1 MAAKDRSSRSPRLS
15 PAQQESPETDPGYWA
30 LSSEELA
37 RRRVQIEREARMAR
51 ELAAQRLLNE
61 GARLLRTQRP
71 ADALAPL
78 QQAYEIAPDDPDV
91 AVTLGGALVMS
102 AQYSGSARWSAAVGF
117 LEAAVEQ
124 HPENARLLLNLA
136 AAHLGRLEF
145 SSFAAQ
151 ERAIGV
157 YKRAIEVDPVAENAH
172 YSIGLI
178 YAERQDWPEAESW
191 FQAALRAYPNDADA
205 GLWLRRT
212 RSAQVAPL
220 PENAECT
227 PFGDEQQG
235 EDAQEYFG
243 RPPMAPYPARPYC
256 GSD

>member
-1 MAAKDRSSRSPRLS
+1 MTANDRSSRPPRLS
-15 PAQQESPETDPGYWA
+15 PAQQESPDT

-37 RRRVQIEREARMAR
+37 RRRVQIEREARMTR
-51 ELAAQRLLNE
+51 KLAAQRLLNE

-71 ADALAPL
+71 AEALAPV
-78 QQAYEIAPDDPDV
+78 QQAYELAPDDPDV

-102 AQYSGSARWSAAVGF
+102 AQWSAAVGF

-124 HPENARLLLNLA
+124 HPENSRLLINLA
-136 AAHLGRLEF
+136 AAYLGRLEF

-151 ERAIGV
+151 ERAIDV

-178 YAERQDWPEAESW
+178 YAERQDWSQAESW
-191 FQAALRAYPNDADA
+191 FLAALQAHPNDADA

-212 RSAQVAPL
+212 RFAQENSGA
-220 PENAECT
+220 EQQNAE
-227 PFGDEQQG
+227 
-235 EDAQEYFG
+235 
-243 RPPMAPYPARPYC
+243 
-256 GSD
+256 

>member
-1 MAAKDRSSRSPRLS
+1 MAAKDHSSRTPRLS
-15 PAQQESPETDPGYWA
+15 PAQQESPDT
-30 LSSEELA
+30 LNSEELA
-37 RRRVQIEREARMAR
+37 RRHVQIEREARMAR
-51 ELAAQRLLNE
+51 ELAAKRLLNE

-71 ADALAPL
+71 AEALAPL
-78 QQAYEIAPDDPDV
+78 QQAYELAPDDPDV
-91 AVTLGGALVMS
+91 AVTLGGALVM
-102 AQYSGSARWSAAVGF
+102 SARWSAAVGF

-124 HPENARLLLNLA
+124 HPENSRLLLNLA
-136 AAHLGRLEF
+136 AAYLGRLEF

-212 RSAQVAPL
+212 RSAQVTSLTEKP
-220 PENAECT
+220 
-227 PFGDEQQG
+227 GDEQQG
-235 EDAQEYFG
+235 VE
-243 RPPMAPYPARPYC
+243 
-256 GSD
+256 

>member
-15 PAQQESPETDPGYWA
+15 PAQQESPET

-37 RRRVQIEREARMAR
+37 RRRAQIERDVRMAR
-51 ELAAQRLLNE
+51 DLAAPRLLNE

-71 ADALAPL
+71 AEALAPL
-78 QQAYEIAPDDPDV
+78 QQAYELAPDDPDV
-91 AVTLGGALVMS
+91 AVTLGGALVMT
-102 AQYSGSARWSAAVGF
+102 AQWSAAVRF

-157 YKRAIEVDPVAENAH
+157 YKSAIEVDPVAENAH

-178 YAERQDWPEAESW
+178 YAERQDWPEAEIW
-191 FQAALRAYPNDADA
+191 FQAALRAYPSDADA

-212 RSAQVAPL
+212 RAAQMTPP
-220 PENAECT
+220 PENPDSEA
-227 PFGDEQQG
+227 QG
-235 EDAQEYFG
+235 EE
-243 RPPMAPYPARPYC
+243 
-256 GSD
+256 

>member
-1 MAAKDRSSRSPRLS
+1 MARDLAAK
-15 PAQQESPETDPGYWA
+15 
-30 LSSEELA
+30 
-37 RRRVQIEREARMAR
+37 
-51 ELAAQRLLNE
+51 RLLNE

-71 ADALAPL
+71 AEALAPL
-78 QQAYEIAPDDPDV
+78 QQAYELAPDDPDV
-91 AVTLGGALVMS
+91 AVTLGGALVM
-102 AQYSGSARWSAAVGF
+102 SARWSAAVGF

-124 HPENARLLLNLA
+124 HPENSRLLLNLA

-212 RSAQVAPL
+212 RSAQMTSL
-220 PENAECT
+220 PEN
-227 PFGDEQQG
+227 PGGEQQG
-235 EDAQEYFG
+235 EE
-243 RPPMAPYPARPYC
+243 
-256 GSD
+256 

>member
-15 PAQQESPETDPGYWA
+15 PAQQESPAT

-37 RRRVQIEREARMAR
+37 RRHVQVEREARMAR
-51 ELAAQRLLNE
+51 ELAVQRLLNE
-61 GARLLRTQRP
+61 GARLLRTPRP
-71 ADALAPL
+71 SQALAPL
-78 QQAYEIAPDDPDV
+78 QQAYELAPDDPDV

-102 AQYSGSARWSAAVGF
+102 AMWSAAVDF

-212 RSAQVAPL
+212 RAAQMTPP
-220 PENAECT
+220 PENPDSE
-227 PFGDEQQG
+227 
-235 EDAQEYFG
+235 
-243 RPPMAPYPARPYC
+243 AR
-256 GSD
+256 SEE